1 MNLQQLEYIIAL
13 DRYKSFSKAAD
24 QCSITQATL
33 SIMVRKLEEELGIT
47 IFDRKTSPIITTD
60 WGKDIILEAQKILN
74 HKEKLLRLSAE
85 LEGKTEGDLRIGV
98 IPTIAS
104 NLLHRILPSI
114 LTKYPGLKITIHEI
128 PTKIVIA
135 KIKSAELDV
144 GIVSTPLNLED
155 IEEHVLYYEKLLI
168 YGNDLKNKTFRS
180 PQDLQNEQFWLLEEG
195 NCLTDQIID
204 VCSLQAKKINNN
216 LSFRPN
222 SFDSLI
228 NMVDNLQGLT
238 LIPELYLQDLSIDRK
253 KSITDFNSPYP
264 VREVSLIFNR
274 PYAKIK
280 LIEKLALEIKEM
292 IRPILAT
299 SKLRNSE
306 MIIAKI

>member
-1 MNLQQLEYIIAL
+1 MNFQQLEYIVAL
-13 DRYKSFSKAAD
+13 DRYKSFSKAAEH
-24 QCSITQATL
+24 CFITQATL
-33 SIMVRKLEEELGIT
+33 SIMVKRLEEELGIT
-47 IFDRKTSPIITTD
+47 IFDRKISPIITTD
-60 WGKDIILEAQKILN
+60 WGKEIIVQAQKILI
-74 HKEKLLRLSAE
+74 HKEKLVGLSAE
-85 LEGKTEGDLRIGV
+85 LEGKIEGELRIGV

-114 LTKYPGLKITIHEI
+114 LAKYPGLKITIQEI
-128 PTKIVIA
+128 PTKIVIS

-155 IEEHVLYYEKLLI
+155 IEEHVLFYEKLLI

-204 VCSLQAKKINNN
+204 VCSLQTKILNEN

-228 NMVDNLQGLT
+228 NLVDNLRGLT
-238 LIPELYLQDLSIDRK
+238 LIPELYFLDLSEERK
-253 KSITDFNSPYP
+253 KIVSDFRSPYP
-264 VREVSLIFNR
+264 VREVSLVFNR

-280 LIEKLALEIKEM
+280 LIEKLALEIKQ
-292 IRPILAT
+292 IILPNLAT

-306 MIIAKI
+306 MIIARI